1 MAGPPP
7 MPLSHLHNRRAI
19 VPDKNASQ
27 VVLTPVVEPALVHR
41 PSNASKAAP
50 VEPESRR
57 QRPYLFDAL
66 RRASLLTR
74 IVADTLDW
82 DGKL

>member
-1 MAGPPP
+1 

-19 VPDKNASQ
+19 VSYNACQS
-27 VVLTPVVEPALVHR
+27 VPTPAVEPALVHL